1 MASVQEE
8 AMRSIL
14 VSAILAA
21 IGLSAKAAQTTN
33 PPAFE
38 VVSVKANIS
47 VGESGMISSPN
58 APGQLRVTNIPLRA
72 ILVHAYQL
80 RDYQIVGAPDWTRTA
95 RFDITAKFPDGIDQA
110 THYFP
115 MMQRMLVDRFEL
127 MARRE
132 IRELPIYRLVRA
144 RGDGRL
150 GSQLI
155 RSTVDCEKWL
165 AEGRPQLGAG
175 GPSAVAPDGKRP
187 ACAFIAQRN
196 FLTAGTQT
204 IGRLAQ
210 LLESRVGRPVVDATD
225 LQGKFDIDLKWDVLT
240 SGDPQSAAAPAGAS
254 PPTPGVSI
262 FTALEEQL
270 GLKLESARGPVEVLA
285 IESINRP
292 RPD

>member
-1 MASVQEE
+1 
-8 AMRSIL
+8 MRSMSI
-14 VSAILAA
+14 SAILVT
-21 IGLSAKAAQTTN
+21 IGLSATVAQTPN

-38 VVSVKANIS
+38 VVSVKPNTS

-110 THYFP
+110 MHYFP
-115 MMQRMLVDRFEL
+115 MMQRLLVDRFQL
-127 MARRE
+127 KARRE
-132 IRELPIYRLVRA
+132 TREQPIYRLVRA

-150 GSQLI
+150 GAQLI
-155 RSTVDCEKWL
+155 PSTVDCEKWL

-175 GPSAVAPDGKRP
+175 GPSAGAPDGKRP

-196 FLTAGTQT
+196 FLTAGTQA

-210 LLESRVGRPVVDATD
+210 LLESRVGRPVVDATE
-225 LQGKFDIDLKWDVLT
+225 LQGKFDIDLKWDALT
-240 SGDPQSAAAPAGAS
+240 NADLQSAGQPAGVA
-254 PPTPGVSI
+254 PPALGVSI
-262 FTALEEQL
+262 FAALEEQL

-285 IESINRP
+285 IESIDRP